1 MQNVFWILILCA
13 DIKKRLSFNQK
24 AAAQMI
30 AQAVYLLSENKEL
43 HDQLEQIYLSAM
55 DFSMMDDVLESV
67 VAQMIDF
74 KIAREGSSLL

>member
-1 MQNVFWILILCA
+1 
-13 DIKKRLSFNQK
+13 
-24 AAAQMI
+24 MI

-74 KIAREGSSLL
+74 KIAREGFPCCKAAVLMTPILLY

>member
-1 MQNVFWILILCA
+1 
-13 DIKKRLSFNQK
+13 
-24 AAAQMI
+24 MI

-74 KIAREGSSLL
+74 KIAREGFSLL